1 MPLTESNLDELL
13 DGLKFDEKGLL
24 GAIVVDAATDKP
36 LMFAFL
42 NREALRLTIETGKMH
57 YWSRSRS
64 KLWLKGET
72 SGHTQDVR
80 EVRVDCDGDALLF
93 KVDQSG
99 GACHTGFYSC
109 FYRKLGTGGW
119 VEEGVE
125 RVFDPDKVYK

>member
-1 MPLTESNLDELL
+1 MPLTESNLDELI

-24 GAIVVDAATDKP
+24 GAIIVDAATDKP

-109 FYRKLGTGGW
+109 FYRKLGAEGW
-119 VEEGVE
+119 IEQGVE